1 MLPAAAS
8 RALNFGLFFMRLWL
22 SKNSDVPLREQLVR
36 QIMLG
41 IVSDDLK
48 PGQRLPSTREL
59 ARRFRIHS
67 NTVSAAYRDLER
79 AGWLEVRK
87 GSGVYVRQL
96 GADESLA
103 PLDSR
108 LELDRLV
115 NAFLTLARSQGHTL
129 AEVQSRL
136 KHWLSLEPPDH
147 FLVVEPDEGLR
158 EILMAE
164 IGEATALRV
173 RGCGYEE
180 CGNASRLAGA
190 AVLALYSKA
199 EDVRRALPAEV
210 QPIFLHT
217 RSIPESLAGEQVPP
231 REALVSVVSRWP
243 KFLEWAHVFLIA
255 AGVEAD
261 ALDLRD
267 AREEGWERGLRASAY
282 VITDALTAR
291 QLPAGLPARVYRV
304 VADSSLE
311 ELRGFVE
318 RFLTGA
324 AAGEGRAPEAGAE
337 VGGQGAKGGGRE

>member
-1 MLPAAAS
+1 
-8 RALNFGLFFMRLWL
+8 MRLWL
-22 SKNSDVPLREQLVR
+22 SKNSNVPLREQLVR

-41 IVSDDLK
+41 VVSGDLQ

-96 GADESLA
+96 GDAPAES
-103 PLDSR
+103 PPDPR
-108 LELDRLV
+108 LELDRLI

-129 AEVQSRL
+129 ADVQARL

-164 IGEATALRV
+164 INEATAFRV
-173 RGCGYEE
+173 SGCGYEE
-180 CGNASRLAGA
+180 CADAARSAGGT
-190 AVLALYSKA
+190 VVALYSKA
-199 EDVRRALPAEV
+199 EEVRRALPADV
-210 QPIFLHT
+210 APIFLNT
-217 RSIPESLAGEQVPP
+217 RSIPEVLAGERVPP

-243 KFLEWAHVFLIA
+243 MFLEWARVFLVA

-267 AREEGWERGLRASAY
+267 AREPGWERGLRSSAH
-282 VITDALTAR
+282 VITDTLTAR
-291 QLPAGLPARVYRV
+291 ALPGGIPARVYRV

-311 ELRGFVE
+311 ELRAFVE
-318 RFLTGA
+318 RFLTG
-324 AAGEGRAPEAGAE
+324 GEQEGQEQEAMSKK
-337 VGGQGAKGGGRE
+337 QR

>member
-1 MLPAAAS
+1 
-8 RALNFGLFFMRLWL
+8 MRLWL

-41 IVSDDLK
+41 VVSDDLK

-96 GADESLA
+96 GGDKGEAS
-103 PLDSR
+103 PGTRTGLDQLIS
-108 LELDRLV
+108 
-115 NAFLTLARSQGHTL
+115 AFLTLARVEGHSL
-129 AEVQSRL
+129 ADVQSRL
-136 KHWLSLEPPDH
+136 KHWLGLQPPDH

-164 IGEATALRV
+164 IAEATGFRLS
-173 RGCGYEE
+173 GCGYDE
-180 CGNASRLAGA
+180 CGDEARLAGA
-190 AVLALYSKA
+190 AVVALYSKA
-199 EDVRRALPAEV
+199 EEVRRALPTGV
-210 QPIFLHT
+210 TPIFLHT
-217 RSIPESLAGEQVPP
+217 RSIPESLAGEKTPP
-231 REALVSVVSRWP
+231 RDALVSVVSRWP
-243 KFLEWAHVFLIA
+243 EFLEWAHVFLVA
-255 AGVEAD
+255 AGVETD

-267 AREEGWERGLRASAY
+267 AREEGWQRGLRSSAH

-291 QLPAGLPARVYRV
+291 TLPSDVRARVYRV

-311 ELRGFVE
+311 ELRSFVE
-318 RFLTGA
+318 RFLTGTTR
-324 AAGEGRAPEAGAE
+324 EGKSKKAKGKRED
-337 VGGQGAKGGGRE
+337 GGQHVSHR

>member
-1 MLPAAAS
+1 
-8 RALNFGLFFMRLWL
+8 MRLWL

-41 IVSDDLK
+41 VVSDDLK

-96 GADESLA
+96 GGDAGASSLGTRTG
-103 PLDSR
+103 LDQLIS
-108 LELDRLV
+108 
-115 NAFLTLARSQGHTL
+115 AFLTLARVEGHSL
-129 AEVQSRL
+129 ADVQSRL
-136 KHWLSLEPPDH
+136 KHWLGLQPPDH

-164 IGEATALRV
+164 IGEATGFRV
-173 RGCGYEE
+173 SGCGYEE
-180 CGNASRLAGA
+180 GREEARLAGA
-190 AVLALYSKA
+190 AVVALYSKA
-199 EDVRRALPAEV
+199 EEVRRALPTGAS
-210 QPIFLHT
+210 PIFLNT
-217 RSIPESLAGEQVPP
+217 RSIPESLAGEKTPP
-231 REALVSVVSRWP
+231 RDALVSVVSRWP
-243 KFLEWAHVFLIA
+243 KFLEWAHVFLVA
-255 AGVEAD
+255 AGVDAD

-267 AREEGWERGLRASAY
+267 ARTPGWERGLRTSAH

-291 QLPAGLPARVYRV
+291 TLPSDVRARVYRV

-311 ELRGFVE
+311 ELRSFVE

-324 AAGEGRAPEAGAE
+324 AADAEGKSKK
-337 VGGQGAKGGGRE
+337 AKGKNQK

>member
-1 MLPAAAS
+1 
-8 RALNFGLFFMRLWL
+8 MRLWV

-41 IVSDDLK
+41 VVSDDLK

-96 GADESLA
+96 GTEPGAA

-108 LELDRLV
+108 LELDRLI
-115 NAFLTLARSQGHTL
+115 NAFLTLARGQGHTL
-129 AEVQSRL
+129 ADVQARL

-164 IGEATALRV
+164 IAEATSFRV
-173 RGCGYEE
+173 SGCGYEG
-180 CGNASRLAGA
+180 CAGEA
-190 AVLALYSKA
+190 ARAGGAVVALYSKA
-199 EDVRRALPAEV
+199 EEVRRALPAEV
-210 QPIFLHT
+210 QPIFLNV
-217 RSIPESLAGEQVPP
+217 RSIPESLAGERVPP
-231 REALVSVVSRWP
+231 PDALVSVVSRWP
-243 KFLEWAHVFLIA
+243 KFLEWARVFLVA
-255 AGVEAD
+255 AGLDPD

-267 AREEGWERGLRASAY
+267 AREEGWERGLRSSAH

-291 QLPAGLPARVYRV
+291 RMPEGVSPRVYRV

-311 ELRGFVE
+311 ELRAFVE
-318 RFLTGA
+318 RFLTKA
-324 AAGEGRAPEAGAE
+324 ADSSR
-337 VGGQGAKGGGRE
+337 